1 MVMNAISKP
10 IMTAIEGTAPLVMS
24 ALDLSRGK
32 IGLIVVDEV
41 HGFCTPGRGPLAP
54 AAPNPQIERMIEETD
69 LLARRI
75 GPKLVFRD
83 SHTAEQD
90 EKPYPPHCLVGTGD
104 DMLVSRLE
112 WLESDPDTL
121 VMPKECIN
129 GVIGGI
135 RPDGSNIVFDWAKSS
150 GVDTLVL
157 VGIYGAAAN
166 ALYPIAVAH
175 ANDFAS
181 PEDFVKVSGGL
192 LLLYGVGTII
202 GPTLG
207 GPIMSAFG
215 PYALFGVTAMAHIL
229 ITAYAIIRSRLR
241 APVPASD
248 RDAFTTTGPMA
259 TPESLSLSPRAAPL
273 PEGDSSEEQYPR
285 AAI

>member
-1 MVMNAISKP
+1 MVMNAITNP

-157 VGIYGAAAN
+157 VGICTDICVLTAAVSLLSARTRGFIGEVDRIVVHEP
-166 ALYPIAVAH
+166 ACATYDLPLSTAMELGLPPSAAH
-175 ANDFAS
+175 PQDLFHQM
-181 PEDFVKVSGGL
+181 GL
-192 LLLYGVGTII
+192 L
-202 GPTLG
+202 
-207 GPIMSAFG
+207 IMQNQG
-215 PYALFGVTAMAHIL
+215 
-229 ITAYAIIRSRLR
+229 AIIT
-241 APVPASD
+241 D
-248 RDAFTTTGPMA
+248 RV
-259 TPESLSLSPRAAPL
+259 L
-273 PEGDSSEEQYPR
+273 
-285 AAI
+285 